1 MIEELIEVVVTVAVD
16 VLVCHT
22 VKKNFSAGLSF
33 SSDCMTLT
41 PPSLGARPLSLEL
54 SMSTESLRM
63 RRSLRPV
70 QAWMLADAGGGT
82 KRKQV
87 ESKNAF

>member
-1 MIEELIEVVVTVAVD
+1 MMEELMEVVVTVAVD

-22 VKKNFSAGLSF
+22 VKKNFSAGLSLP
-33 SSDCMTLT
+33 SDCITLT
-41 PPSLGARPLSLEL
+41 PPSLGARPLSLEP

-70 QAWMLADAGGGT
+70 QAWTPADADGGT
-82 KRKQV
+82 ER
-87 ESKNAF
+87 